1 MIGGFA
7 LTVPIYLLTDG
18 VGRWLGYTAVSAV
31 TVFPLAVSMI
41 GWIELLGG
49 IGFADISARFDRGGI
64 LLKLAIGFLVL
75 WLIAV
80 YFGIGIWAYRRY
92 G

>member
-1 MIGGFA
+1 MIGGLA
-7 LTVPIYLLTDG
+7 LTVPIYLLTYG
-18 VGRWLGYTAVSAV
+18 VGRWLGHTAVSAV
-31 TVFPLAVSMI
+31 TVFPLAVSLI

-49 IGFADISARFDRGGI
+49 IGFADISIRFDRGGI
-64 LLKLAIGFLVL
+64 LLKLAISLLVL

-80 YFGIGIWAYRRY
+80 YFGIGIWAYQRY